1 MSPGKFLVKVELI
14 MRRISNGQVLILT
27 LIAVSVLIA
36 KPSGTRAAEADK
48 PTPILLGIHDAP
60 VPFHGSDGQ
69 VHLGY
74 ELWMT
79 NFSSAE
85 ASVER
90 VDVLGDGSVLHSM
103 NATEIAR
110 RLQPA
115 GQREAVA
122 VLSKS
127 TEALLFV
134 HVTLPP
140 GAAIPRQISHR
151 IMARVTAAPPGHQ
164 EFTEEGGTTTVD
176 RRSVVR
182 IGPPLLGDNFIS
194 ADSCC
199 DATRHT
205 RAALPVNG
213 RVWISQRFAV
223 DWEQLD
229 KTGRIYS
236 GPRERLESYTIF
248 GKAAI
253 AVADATV
260 ESVTNGFNEE
270 TPGKY
275 PTDVSLDAADGNS
288 VILDLGDHR
297 YALYAHLQPGSIK
310 VHAKDRVRRGQQLG
324 LVGNT
329 GNSVAPHLHFQV
341 MDGPSS
347 FVSNGLPYEIDEF
360 EITGK
365 TDGTEAFDKAEADG
379 TPLKMN
385 PVSADQSVR
394 GGLPLDQTI
403 VSFKVGHDSP
413 AK

>member
-1 MSPGKFLVKVELI
+1 
-14 MRRISNGQVLILT
+14 
-27 LIAVSVLIA
+27 
-36 KPSGTRAAEADK
+36 
-48 PTPILLGIHDAP
+48 
-60 VPFHGSDGQ
+60 
-69 VHLGY
+69 
-74 ELWMT
+74 
-79 NFSSAE
+79 
-85 ASVER
+85 
-90 VDVLGDGSVLHSM
+90 
-103 NATEIAR
+103 
-110 RLQPA
+110 
-115 GQREAVA
+115 
-122 VLSKS
+122 
-127 TEALLFV
+127 
-134 HVTLPP
+134 
-140 GAAIPRQISHR
+140 
-151 IMARVTAAPPGHQ
+151 VTAAPPGHQ

-223 DWEQLD
+223 DWEQQLD